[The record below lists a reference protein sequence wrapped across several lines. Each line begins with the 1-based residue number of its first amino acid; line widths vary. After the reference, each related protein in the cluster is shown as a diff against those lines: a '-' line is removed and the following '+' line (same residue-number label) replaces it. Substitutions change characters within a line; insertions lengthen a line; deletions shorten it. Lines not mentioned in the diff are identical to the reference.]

1 MSLCNRSLC
10 VHAKPSI
17 NSLSVAE
24 ATALTQQSYKVALL
38 QTSVS
43 VLTGKYQ
50 HLHFYLFSGEEEK
63 DSQSEM
69 V

>member
-1 MSLCNRSLC
+1 MCLCVC

-17 NSLSVAE
+17 NSLSVAK

-50 HLHFYLFSGEEEK
+50 HLDFYLFSGDGEK
-63 DSQSEM
+63 DS
-69 V
+69 

>member
-1 MSLCNRSLC
+1 MSVCESSVC

-24 ATALTQQSYKVALL
+24 ATALTQQPYKVALL
-38 QTSVS
+38 QTSIS

-50 HLHFYLFSGEEEK
+50 YLRFYLFSVEEEK
-63 DSQSEM
+63 DSLLEI